1 MTHESVTQALQD
13 PAAAQTG
20 ERELARVDDAVRSWV
35 LSFCRQH
42 LFDTFR
48 MGDLT
53 AFVQVRTR
61 CAPDS
66 PGRILRLLRKA
77 GIIRYELVSRRESLY
92 VITAIEEES

>member
-1 MTHESVTQALQD
+1 MHESVHQAIHD
-13 PAAAQTG
+13 PAATQTG
-20 ERELARVDDAVRSWV
+20 ERELARVDEAVRSWV
-35 LSFCRQH
+35 LLFCRQH

-53 AFVQVRTR
+53 SFVQVRTR

-77 GIIRYELVSRRESLY
+77 GTVRYDLVSRRESLY
-92 VITAIEEES
+92 VITAIEEEA